1 MNAIFQSYRYLRF
14 ISFSKRNNLVL
25 ILDKPYKAA
34 IFIVGFLYL
43 SIYISSLVDVF
54 MNIEKYYDWNLPF
67 ITYTVPL
74 MIITFNVLINQGLFA
89 YNESGLYIGSKVK
102 IIKENI
108 KINKVNMNLFM
119 NRGKIVISD
128 NDAGQKYILRT
139 SKKKVQS
146 FIEFFVTKNI

>member
-1 MNAIFQSYRYLRF
+1 MCSW
-14 ISFSKRNNLVL
+14 
-25 ILDKPYKAA
+25 
-34 IFIVGFLYL
+34 
-43 SIYISSLVDVF
+43 
-54 MNIEKYYDWNLPF
+54 NIEKYYDWNLPF
-67 ITYTVPL
+67 ISYTVPL

-119 NRGKIVISD
+119 NRGKIVISGD
-128 NDAGQKYILRT
+128 DAEQKYILRT